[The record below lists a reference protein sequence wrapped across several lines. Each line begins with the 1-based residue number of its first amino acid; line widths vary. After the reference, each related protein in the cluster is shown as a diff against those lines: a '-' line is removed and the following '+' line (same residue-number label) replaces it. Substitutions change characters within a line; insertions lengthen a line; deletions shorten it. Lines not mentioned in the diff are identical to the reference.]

1 MSLNACV
8 WKKNMW
14 KENEMSKNKG
24 KKKYTRLFFHCD
36 FFYGDC
42 LELRMNLG

>member
-24 KKKYTRLFFHCD
+24 KKNTLDYFFIVISSMVIVWN
-36 FFYGDC
+36 YV
-42 LELRMNLG
+42 